1 MENETRRLPEGRRIP
16 LSVNLKPEIH
26 AALGEICSGN
36 RSAAI
41 EKLVEDHLE
50 RVRSPDAA

>member
-1 MENETRRLPEGRRIP
+1 MDNENRRLPEGRRI
-16 LSVNLKPEIH
+16 SVNVNLKPEIND
-26 AALGEICSGN
+26 ALKDICGGN

-50 RVRSPDAA
+50 RTKDSATA